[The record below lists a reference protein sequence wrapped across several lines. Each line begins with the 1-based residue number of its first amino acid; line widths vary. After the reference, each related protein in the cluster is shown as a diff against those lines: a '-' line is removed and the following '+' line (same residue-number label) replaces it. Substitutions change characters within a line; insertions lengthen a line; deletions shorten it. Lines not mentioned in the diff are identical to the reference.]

1 MSERNGTGVDNM
13 YNFEHEVC
21 NSTNRLLRWY
31 FGYDYFHDGLIHEM
45 RTFEE
50 DLIINI
56 SSYREWENDCTFNQ
70 QCNSFDEKYMYKC
83 TFRNCRYYLCEL
95 EDNGLIYLNGRFKDS
110 VLLHHIN
117 KISGKRNYHLRIQ
130 TTGGYV
136 DIIFSDFNIEKNVG
150 NITLPKRVPNIKLH
164 ERVKEKFCNMYIDEI
179 RRIARQ
185 SNSIERM
192 FAIEYLGAIKDEQI
206 IDISLYN
213 LDEEDAE
220 ISAVWALGILAE
232 KEILPNLY
240 KKWGMEKGL
249 FKRHIQDAIEKILE
263 RN

>member
-1 MSERNGTGVDNM
+1 M

-21 NSTNRLLRWY
+21 NITNRFLRWY
-31 FGYDYFHDGLIHEM
+31 FGTDYFHDGSIHKIQAV
-45 RTFEE
+45 EE

-56 SSYREWENDCTFNQ
+56 SSYREWENDYTINQ
-70 QCNSFDEKYMYKC
+70 ECNAFDEKYMYKC
-83 TFRNCRYYLCEL
+83 TFRDCRYYLCEI

-110 VLLHHIN
+110 ALLHHIN

-130 TTGGYV
+130 TTGGYI
-136 DIIFSDFNIEKNVG
+136 DIIFSDFKIERNIG
-150 NITLPKRVPNIKLH
+150 SITLPQKVPNIKLY
-164 ERVKEKFCNMYIDEI
+164 ERVKEKFHNIDIGEI
-179 RRIARQ
+179 RRIAKQ

-206 IDISLYN
+206 IDISLNN

-232 KEILPNLY
+232 KEFLPNLY
-240 KKWGMEKGL
+240 KKWGIEKGL

-263 RN
+263 RNKQT